1 MINVDYIYND
11 IFKKIRLELDYT
23 QQEFAEVLH
32 CTQAHVSRIERN
44 ERPVTNEILVELSN
58 LYKVDLRNNLNMF
71 TNFKNFQVFEKYQ
84 KLLMYQNLNKYD
96 LLHELEEELKDPIIE
111 EEFKTGE
118 LLLLKNLS
126 HAIVQ
131 CFLHNNFEEAMKY
144 AIKNIECTEEQL
156 YTYNPSTIKSP
167 FVYSS
172 ITVISVSAFFL
183 GKVDLTLAVCGN
195 IFDHYNQVWTEEV
208 FSFATNDL
216 LYKMQNIFFYIIY
229 AFILFKSGAYVQS
242 YQMCELIG
250 VKAKELNILNMLCY
264 MLFVKFQV
272 LYKLGDIKEAKE
284 AYTEFKAV
292 YKYTELSKATFT
304 FTQYDEKD
312 YPELFS

>member
-1 MINVDYIYND
+1 MVNLDYIYND
-11 IFKKIRLELDYT
+11 IFKKIRLELGYT
-23 QQEFAEVLH
+23 QQEFADLVH

-58 LYKVDLRNNLNMF
+58 IYKVDLRNNLNMF
-71 TNFKNFQVFEKYQ
+71 TNFKNFQVFEKFQ

-96 LLHELEEELKDPIIE
+96 FLMELEEELKDPFVE

-126 HAIVQ
+126 HAIVE
-131 CFLHNNFEEAMKY
+131 CFLHKNFEK
-144 AIKNIECTEEQL
+144 AIEYSMKNIECTEAEL

-167 FVYSS
+167 FFYSS
-172 ITVISVSAFFL
+172 ITVLSVSAFFL
-183 GKVDLTLAVCGN
+183 GKVELTLAVCGN
-195 IFDHYNQVWTEEV
+195 IFDHYNEVWGDEV

-242 YQMCELIG
+242 YQMCEFIG
-250 VKAKELNILNMLCY
+250 VKVKNLNILNMLCF

-272 LYKLGDIKEAKE
+272 LYKLGDIGEAKA
-284 AYTEFKAV
+284 AYEEFQV
-292 YKYTELSKATFT
+292 LYKYSEVPKEMITFT
-304 FTQYDEKD
+304 GYNEND
-312 YPELFS
+312 YPELFK